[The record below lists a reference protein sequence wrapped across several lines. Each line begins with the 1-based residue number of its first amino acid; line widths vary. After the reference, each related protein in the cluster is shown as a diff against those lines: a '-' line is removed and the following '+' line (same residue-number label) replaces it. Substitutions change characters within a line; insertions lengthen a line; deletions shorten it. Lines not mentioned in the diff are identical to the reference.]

1 MSASYRKWLKDKLVK
16 LQAIDCYTAGA
27 SPEMVAKQIGVPTK
41 QIIKLNFN
49 ENLFIPRTKQAKLVK
64 ELADEIDLR
73 LYPEDE
79 EAKLREK
86 LTGYI
91 GAPKDRIVVGNAS
104 DELIDRIIRLFVEKG
119 ESAISFSPT
128 FSIPRLCV
136 KRQEG
141 EYISV
146 PLLSNLQ
153 LDVKG
158 MLSKFSDKTR
168 LLYLCSP
175 NNPTSTQFKM
185 EDVETLAKAF
195 PGIVILD
202 EAYGEFADYSLVP
215 RISDFQNMIILR
227 TFSKAFGLA
236 ALRLGYAVAN
246 PELAKILTEKAPL
259 PYPVSAFTL
268 RMGSKMLDN
277 TELMKDSVAQVKRER
292 GKLIKELNEIDGVQA
307 FDSQANFLLVNTQK
321 PCDEVNEKLLKLG
334 IMLKKWGKILQ
345 YENCFR
351 VTVGLPE
358 MNAKLVE
365 ALKQIQGEER

>member
-1 MSASYRKWLKDKLVK
+1 
-16 LQAIDCYTAGA
+16 
-27 SPEMVAKQIGVPTK
+27 
-41 QIIKLNFN
+41 
-49 ENLFIPRTKQAKLVK
+49 
-64 ELADEIDLR
+64 
-73 LYPEDE
+73 
-79 EAKLREK
+79 
-86 LTGYI
+86 
-91 GAPKDRIVVGNAS
+91 
-104 DELIDRIIRLFVEKG
+104 
-119 ESAISFSPT
+119 
-128 FSIPRLCV
+128 
-136 KRQEG
+136 
-141 EYISV
+141 V

-175 NNPTSTQFKM
+175 NNPTSTQFKV

-215 RISDFQNMIILR
+215 RIGEFENMIILR

-246 PELAKILTEKAPL
+246 PELAKILTEKTPL
-259 PYPVSAFTL
+259 PYPVSGFTL
-268 RMGSKMLDN
+268 RMGCKMLDN
-277 TELMKDSVAQVKRER
+277 VDLMKESVRELKRER
-292 GKLIKELNEIDGVQA
+292 GKLIKALNEIDGVQA

-321 PCDEVNEKLLKLG
+321 PCDQVNEKLLKRG

-358 MNAKLVE
+358 MNAKLIE
-365 ALKQIQGEER
+365 ALKQIQGEMK

>member
-1 MSASYRKWLKDKLVK
+1 MSASYRKWLTDKLAK
-16 LQAIDCYTAGA
+16 LDAIDCYTAGA
-27 SPEMVAKQIGVPTK
+27 SPEMVAKQIGVSTR
-41 QIIKLNFN
+41 QIVKLNFN
-49 ENLFIPRTKQAKLVK
+49 ENLFIPRVKQAKLVK

-86 LTGYI
+86 LATYI
-91 GAPKDRIVVGNAS
+91 GAPKDQIVVGNAS
-104 DELIDRIIRLFVEKG
+104 DELIDRIIRLFVSKG
-119 ESAISFSPT
+119 ESAVSFAPT

-153 LDVKG
+153 LDVEG

-168 LLYLCSP
+168 MLYLCSP
-175 NNPTSTQFKM
+175 NNPTSTQFN
-185 EDVETLAKAF
+185 EVDVETLAKAF

-215 RISDFQNMIILR
+215 RIHEFPNMIILR

-246 PELAKILTEKAPL
+246 PELAKVLTEKAPL

-268 RMGSKMLDN
+268 RMGAKMLDN
-277 TELMKDSVAQVKRER
+277 VGMMMDSVKEMKRER
-292 GKLIKELNEIDGVQA
+292 AKLIRELNDIEGVQA
-307 FDSQANFLLVNTQK
+307 FDSQANFLLVNTRK
-321 PCDEVNEKLLKLG
+321 PADEVNTELLKRG

-345 YENCFR
+345 YPNCFR

-358 MNAKLVE
+358 MNAKLVA
-365 ALKQIQGEER
+365 ALKAIQGDTL

>member
-1 MSASYRKWLKDKLVK
+1 MSASYKKWLKQKLLK
-16 LQAIDCYTAGA
+16 LQAIDCYSAGA
-27 SPEMVAKQIGVPTK
+27 SPEIIAKQTGIPTE

-49 ENLFIPRTKQAKLVK
+49 ENLFIDRAKQAELIK

-73 LYPEDE
+73 MYPEDE

-86 LTGYI
+86 LTTYI
-91 GAPKDRIVVGNAS
+91 VAPKECLVVGNAS
-104 DELIDRIIRLFVEKG
+104 DELIDRTIRLFVEKG
-119 ESAISFSPT
+119 DKAVSFTPT
-128 FSIPRLCV
+128 FAIPKLCV

-141 EYISV
+141 EFITV

-158 MLSKFSDKTR
+158 LLSKFSDKTR
-168 LLYLCSP
+168 ILYICSP
-175 NNPTSTQFKM
+175 NNPTSTQFKL

-215 RISDFQNMIILR
+215 RIREFGNMIILR

-246 PELAKILTEKAPL
+246 PELAKILTEKSPL

-268 RMGSKMLDN
+268 RMGCKMLDN
-277 TELMKDSVAQVKRER
+277 VNLMEQSVKEVKSER
-292 GKLIKELNEIDGVQA
+292 GKLIRKLNEIEGVEA
-307 FDSQANFLLVNTQK
+307 FDSQANFLLVNTRK
-321 PCDEVNEKLLKLG
+321 PADEVNEKLLKRG
-334 IMLKKWGKILQ
+334 VMLKKWGKILQ

-358 MNAKLVE
+358 MNAKLIE
-365 ALKQIQGEER
+365 ALKQIQGE